1 MTRPPI
7 DREFEGKTA
16 FVLGGSSGIGL
27 ASAELFAERGA
38 NVVVVGHAGDTYDV
52 AGKIAGVGRKAI
64 GLAGAFDRI
73 FRETIPFFATG
84 KGRVGNPRKE
94 TCCERNQD

>member
-64 GLAGAFDRI
+64 GLAGDASKSDFIRGAI
-73 FRETIPFFATG
+73 ERTIAEFGSAG
-84 KGRVGNPRKE
+84 SS
-94 TCCERNQD
+94 